1 MFTYRLQEIRSAELM
16 EAAAAHRLA
25 RQARRARRVESR
37 RTTAGEGRVRDPGE
51 EFVQVA

>member
-1 MFTYRLQEIRSAELM
+1 MFAYRLQEIRSADLI

-25 RQARRARRVESR
+25 REARRARRAASR
-37 RTTAGEGRVRDPGE
+37 KTTAGAGRVRGPGE